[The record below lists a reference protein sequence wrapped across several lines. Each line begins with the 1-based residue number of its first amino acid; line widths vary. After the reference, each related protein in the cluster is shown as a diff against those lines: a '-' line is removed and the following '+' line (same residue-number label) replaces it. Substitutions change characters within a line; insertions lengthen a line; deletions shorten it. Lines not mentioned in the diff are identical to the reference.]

1 MTKERFTALLQLYY
15 DDKLSGAE
23 LQELL
28 TAAEDPVYQVE
39 FEAFIDKGF
48 ASGYFKGGS
57 TPDQAHKALSLIQL
71 EGARQHTRAAVVWYR
86 RPKYW
91 AGAASLI
98 FVLAML
104 LFYLAPSK
112 KAQPQMAIIPKN
124 ADSLHIAPGSQKAT
138 LTLSDGSTL
147 SLGNGSRPLSLTQGS
162 SHLST
167 PDTGLLSYQ
176 ALPDAGSA
184 GNGYNTVSTP
194 RGGTY
199 RLQLPDGTRVWLNA
213 DTKITYPVAFGP
225 SSRSVTVQGEAFFEV
240 ATKANQPFIVI
251 TATSQTTVLGTAF
264 NVNAYSDRPSSTI
277 TLLRGKVQVSAT
289 GGSKVLQPGQQV
301 GINAKGALHQQQVDT
316 TAVVAWKN
324 GLFDFRSTDMATI
337 MYQLEKWY
345 DIHAVLQGGIGSR
358 HFTGVFPRS
367 YDAAVMLSVM
377 QATDLDVTLNGK
389 TLTLSPKKE

>member
-15 DDKLSGAE
+15 DDKLSEAD

-28 TAAEDPVYQVE
+28 TAAEDPAYQVE

-48 ASGYFKGGS
+48 ATGYFKGGT
-57 TPDQAHKALSLIQL
+57 TPDQARKALSLIQL
-71 EGARQHTRAAVVWYR
+71 EGAGQHTTAAVVWYR
-86 RPKYW
+86 RPTYW
-91 AGAASLI
+91 AGVASLI

-104 LFYLAPSK
+104 LFYLAPSGK
-112 KAQPQMAIIPKN
+112 VQPQMAVTQKHE
-124 ADSLHIAPGSQKAT
+124 DSLHIAPGSQKAI

-147 SLGNGSRPLSLTQGS
+147 ALGNGSRPLSLTQGS

-176 ALPDAGSA
+176 AVPDAAPA
-184 GNGYNTVSTP
+184 GTLYNTVSTP

-199 RLQLPDGTRVWLNA
+199 RLQLPDGTMVWLNA
-213 DTKITYPVAFGP
+213 DTKITYPVAFGL

-240 ATKANQPFIVI
+240 AAMAHQPFIV
-251 TATSQTTVLGTAF
+251 TTTTSQTTVLGTAF
-264 NVNAYSDRPSSTI
+264 NVNAYADRPGSTI

-289 GGSKVLQPGQQV
+289 GGSRLLQPGQQI
-301 GINAKGALHQQQVDT
+301 GINAKGAFHQQLVDT
-316 TAVVAWKN
+316 SAVVAWKN
-324 GLFDFRSTDMATI
+324 GMFDFRSTDMATI

-345 DIHAVLQGGIGSR
+345 DIHAVLKGGIGSR

-367 YDAAVMLSVM
+367 YDAAVMLRVM
-377 QATDLDVTLNGK
+377 QATDLDVTLDGK
-389 TLTLSPKKE
+389 TLTIAPKKE